1 MGTER
6 RGGVVALGLSIF
18 GALLL
23 ALSGLAQRSEQV
35 HALTNCSVADYS
47 LDGEEQA
54 FLTLINNY
62 RAANG
67 LGALLI
73 STNLNRAAAWM
84 SNDMGVNARF
94 DHTDSLGRSPYS
106 RAIDC
111 DYVTGAGENIAA
123 GTAWSSAQTVMDAWK
138 ASPGH
143 NTNMLTS
150 YYQQI
155 GIARVNVPGS
165 PYGWYWTTNFG
176 AANDGTGGAL
186 PATNTPTPAPATNTP
201 AAATATPTSLAVLP
215 TNTPVPVPT
224 NTPVPVPT
232 SSGGGAATATP
243 VPPTSTPT
251 MAPSG
256 PTNTPVPSTAGS
268 APTATPTTA
277 AATATP
283 TTAAPTATRTPVA
296 ESGAPTKTPVP
307 AASLPLSA
315 GANLVAWPEADMPPA
330 EALGAAGSNVAMVY
344 EWDAASGTWKRYG
357 PSLPGF
363 LNNLLTL
370 RKGASYWVIAKTSG
384 AVTVG
389 R

>member
-6 RGGVVALGLSIF
+6 RGGVVALGMTVF

-23 ALSGLAQRSEQV
+23 ALGGLAQRSEPA
-35 HALTNCSVADYS
+35 HALTNCAVADYS

-67 LGALLI
+67 LSALLI

-94 DHTDSLGRSPYS
+94 LHTDSLGRSPYS

-111 DYVTGAGENIAA
+111 DYVSGAGENIAA
-123 GTAWSSAQTVMDAWK
+123 GSAWSSAQSVMDAWK

-143 NTNMLTS
+143 NSNMLTS

-176 AANDGTGGAL
+176 AANDGTGGA
-186 PATNTPTPAPATNTP
+186 PAPTNTPTPAPATNTP
-201 AAATATPTSLAVLP
+201 APATATPTNIPVLP
-215 TNTPVPVPT
+215 TNTPVPL
-224 NTPVPVPT
+224 PT
-232 SSGGGAATATP
+232 SSGGGAATPTIA
-243 VPPTSTPT
+243 PPTATPT
-251 MAPSG
+251 MAAV
-256 PTNTPVPSTAGS
+256 PTNTPVPTATGS
-268 APTATPTTA
+268 APTATPTTLA
-277 AATATP
+277 ASPTA
-283 TTAAPTATRTPVA
+283 AAPTATRTPVPEA
-296 ESGAPTKTPVP
+296 GAPTKTPVP
-307 AASLPLSA
+307 ATSLPLSA
-315 GANLVAWPEADMPPA
+315 GANLVAWPALNVPPA
-330 EALGAAGSNVAMVY
+330 QALGSAGSSVAMVY
-344 EWDAASGTWKRYG
+344 EWDEVTGTWKRYG

-363 LNNLLTL
+363 LNNLLML
-370 RKGASYWVIAKTSG
+370 RQGGAYWVIAKTSG
-384 AVTVG
+384 AVPVG
-389 R
+389 K